1 MNMNQIKSRPDLIP
15 KKPLQPKM
23 TDKLMEYDP
32 PCILRPHDIHPNEI
46 QGPAPERALGIFR
59 SFKRKIGGLST
70 AIKSG

>member
-1 MNMNQIKSRPDLIP
+1 
-15 KKPLQPKM
+15 M